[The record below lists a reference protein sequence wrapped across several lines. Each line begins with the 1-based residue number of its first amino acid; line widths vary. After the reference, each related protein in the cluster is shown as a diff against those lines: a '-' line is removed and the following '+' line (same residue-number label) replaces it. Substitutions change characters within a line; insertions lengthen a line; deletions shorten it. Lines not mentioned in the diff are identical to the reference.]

1 MLSAIE
7 KTRIN
12 IFAEKLFHLRKGPTC
27 ILPDRNSVQK
37 FGEELIELLFP
48 HFTKK
53 HFDSPEDVEKEINK
67 LEKNLCKIIEPL
79 QYQGKISAKEC
90 AEKFF
95 ERIPEVHDKL
105 MMDAEAIYKGDPA
118 AANVDEVILT
128 YPGFFAISIYRI
140 AHEFYDLNIPYFPR
154 VLTEYAHR
162 LTGIDIHPG
171 AKIGDSFF
179 IDHGTGIVI
188 GETTEIGNN
197 VKLYQGVTLGAL
209 SVNKDLANSKRHP
222 TIEDNTV
229 IYSGATILGGG
240 TVVGHNSIIG
250 GNVWLTSSVQPYS
263 IVYHKS
269 EIKIGN
275 SKMNAEPI
283 NFII

>member
-1 MLSAIE
+1 MLSTIE
-7 KTRIN
+7 KSKISM
-12 IFAEKLFHLRKGPTC
+12 FAEKLFHLRKEPLC
-27 ILPDRNSVQK
+27 LLPDRNSVQK
-37 FGEELIELLFP
+37 FVDELLELLFP
-48 HFTKK
+48 HFSKK
-53 HFDSPEDVEKEINK
+53 HFSSPGEVEKELKI
-67 LEKNLCKIIEPL
+67 LEKSLCKIIEPL
-79 QYQGKISAKEC
+79 GKISAKEC
-90 AEKFF
+90 AESFF
-95 ERIPEVHDKL
+95 SKIPGIHEKL

-118 AANVDEVILT
+118 AESVDEVILT
-128 YPGFFAISIYRI
+128 YPGFFAIAVYRI
-140 AHEFYDLNIPYFPR
+140 AHEFYNLKIPYFPR

-171 AKIGDSFF
+171 AKIGKSFF

-197 VKLYQGVTLGAL
+197 VKLYQGVTLGAV
-209 SVNKDLANSKRHP
+209 SVNKTLANSKRHP

-229 IYSGATILGGG
+229 IYSGATILGGE
-240 TVVGHNSIIG
+240 TIIGHNSIIG

-269 EIKIGN
+269 EIKFGN
-275 SKMNAEPI
+275 SKLNEEPI

>member
-1 MLSAIE
+1 MNPAIDKSKLSF
-7 KTRIN
+7 
-12 IFAEKLFHLRKGPTC
+12 FAEKLFHLRKGPSC
-27 ILPDRNSVQK
+27 ILPDRTAVQK
-37 FGEELIELLFP
+37 FAEELLELLFP
-48 HFTKK
+48 HFAKK
-53 HFDSPEDVEKEINK
+53 HFDSSEEVEKELEK
-67 LEKNLCKIIEPL
+67 LEKNLCRIIEPL
-79 QYQGKISAKEC
+79 QDHDKISARQC

-95 ERIPEVHDKL
+95 SRLPEIHEKL
-105 MMDAEAIYKGDPA
+105 MLDAIAIYEGDPA
-118 AANVDEVILT
+118 ATNIDEVILT
-128 YPGFFAISIYRI
+128 YPGFYAISVYRI
-140 AHEFYDLNIPYFPR
+140 AHEFYNLKVPYFPR

-171 AKIGDSFF
+171 AKIGRAFF

-197 VKLYQGVTLGAL
+197 VKLYQGVTLGAA
-209 SVNKDLANSKRHP
+209 SVSKELANSKRHP

-229 IYSGATILGGG
+229 VYSGATILGGE
-240 TVVGHNSIIG
+240 TIIGHNSIIG

-269 EIKIGN
+269 EVKIGN
-275 SKMNAEPI
+275 SNMNKEPI